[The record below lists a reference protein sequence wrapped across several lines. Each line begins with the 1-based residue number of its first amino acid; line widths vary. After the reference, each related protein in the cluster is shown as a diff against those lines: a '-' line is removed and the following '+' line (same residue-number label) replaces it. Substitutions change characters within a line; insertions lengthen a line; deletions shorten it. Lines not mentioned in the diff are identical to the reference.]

1 MTALVKMALP
11 SSILNSQ
18 VLLVPEVK
26 LLLRPVPKVA
36 STVLK
41 RIAVIADGRVPPE
54 QASPFET
61 RPALAIHNPD
71 LHSLTTLANATIDLA
86 HEALYSQEWIRLAV
100 TRNPAER
107 LLSFWH
113 DKLHLME
120 PAYAPLNSSVQLS
133 LKQSTELSCSFRDFL
148 IFLNS
153 NWEPLKQDGHLIP
166 QFESLEPDCV
176 SYTHILDRN
185 DLVKQ
190 LPILLQKNITSSK
203 LQLIKIELANYNQ
216 LYRQRLGKSWM
227 EAYSEEGLS
236 LIRNYYILDLQHFNY
251 QLPSRKGSIVKPLA
265 LSSIEALVD
274 PLQQIRDRNYQISC
288 FQAEILN
295 LKKQLAEF
303 LNEQTSPKLPS
314 ITEPQGTWE
323 EHNKPESGFNE
334 LYELLNSSN
343 FEDVILLS
351 SDSKYD
357 QSKGELFYLLGVAN
371 HLLGNHDASL
381 SNFNTAI
388 EKEFITPFIYFN
400 MGNALRGAQRPLE
413 GLEAYR
419 QALKMF
425 PGFSECRHN
434 ICLGLIETGNIEE
447 AELELRKLLRDHPS
461 YYQASFCLGNLLRD
475 HKRIPEAVEAFRLCL
490 QFAPCYA
497 DAWNNMGLA
506 LASLGKTEEAISSY
520 RHALSIDANF
530 RPSRQNLA
538 QALVRDKAHSE
549 ALNEF
554 EKLANLQLN
563 EQDSIIALQGRINCL
578 LELDRYEDALA
589 LANNSSEDNRLV
601 LMARLHVLPVLYHD
615 EEQLEAIRQRYLQ
628 DLTDLYL
635 LLESLDQID
644 PSWPFLYAHAWSL
657 TNFYLAYQMGNDRCF
672 QELYAGILDRI
683 LRPKLNQFMQKIPY
697 IDHKDGSPIKIG
709 IISPHLKNHNGAIWA
724 LGWLDEIANTTSF
737 KIFCYNI
744 GEEEDYGTWRFAN
757 LGIYRHLH
765 LNPFNP
771 ESQLR
776 QIIDDKLD
784 LLIFTD
790 IGMHPAS
797 KITSVLQLATVQAQG
812 WGHPI
817 TSGSL
822 TMKYFFG
829 SAGMDPEENKAHY
842 SEQLIRLP
850 GIGLNYE
857 TPIALHDGSI
867 LYEKLNLPTNRP
879 LILSLQS
886 TFKYVPR
893 NDWTFAQIAYLNK
906 NALILLVGHMGNGSI
921 VERLINRLR
930 PHFEDRGLVIEEH
943 LQVLPRLDHGDF
955 MGLFSI
961 AHHTIDTID
970 WNGGNSSLQAFSL
983 NCPVITMPT
992 EFMRGRHTI
1001 AMLLELDLPELIAKD
1016 RDSYVSLSTKLL
1028 NDKKFYNK
1036 IKEKINSRK
1045 SILFNDKR
1053 SPKEL
1058 KALIETEFLT

>member
-1 MTALVKMALP
+1 MALP
-11 SSILNSQ
+11 SSILNNQ

-26 LLLRPVPKVA
+26 LLLRPIPKVA

-71 LHSLTTLANATIDLA
+71 LHCLTTLANATIDLA
-86 HEALYSQEWIRLAV
+86 HQALYSQEWIRLAV

-133 LKQSTELSCSFRDFL
+133 LKQSTELSCTFRDFL

-153 NWEPLKQDGHLIP
+153 NWEQLKQDGHLMP
-166 QFESLEPDCV
+166 QYNSLEPDSV

-190 LPILLQKNITSSK
+190 LPSLLENNTTSSK
-203 LQLIKIELANYNQ
+203 IKLIKLELASYNEI
-216 LYRQRLGKSWM
+216 YRQRLDKSWL
-227 EAYSEEGLS
+227 EAYSEDRLS
-236 LIRNYYILDLQHFNY
+236 LIKNHYSLDLKYFNY
-251 QLPSRKGSIVKPLA
+251 QLPSRKGSLTKPLA
-265 LSSIEALVD
+265 LSSIEALTN
-274 PLQQIRDRNYQISC
+274 PLQQIRDRNNQISG
-288 FQAEILN
+288 FQTEILN
-295 LKKQLAEF
+295 LTKKLEN
-303 LNEQTSPKLPS
+303 LLSEEKTPKLPS
-314 ITEPQGTWE
+314 IIEPQCTWE
-323 EHNKPESGFNE
+323 AHDNPEAGFHK
-334 LYELLNSSN
+334 LYELLNTKK
-343 FEDVILLS
+343 FEDVILFS
-351 SDSKYD
+351 SDTKFN
-357 QSKGELFYLLGVAN
+357 QSKGELYYITGVAN
-371 HLLGNHDASL
+371 HMIGNNDLAL
-381 SNFNTAI
+381 SDFNTAI
-388 EKEFITPFIYFN
+388 EKEFITPFLYFN
-400 MGNALRGAQRPLE
+400 MGNALRGAQRPIE

-419 QALKMF
+419 KALKMF
-425 PGFSECRHN
+425 PSFSECRHN

-447 AELELRKLLRDHPS
+447 AELELRKLLRDQPS
-461 YYQASFCLGNLLRD
+461 YYQASFCLANLLRD

-506 LASLGKTEEAISSY
+506 LGSLGKIEEAISSY

-538 QALVRDKAHSE
+538 QALVKNKDHSE

-554 EKLANLQLN
+554 ERLANLQLN
-563 EQDSIIALQGRINCL
+563 EQDSIIALQGRVNCL
-578 LELDRYEDALA
+578 LELDRYEDALT
-589 LANNSSEDNRLV
+589 LANNSSEDNRLS
-601 LMARLHVLPVLYHD
+601 LIARLHVLPVLYHD
-615 EEQLEAIRQRYLQ
+615 EEQLESIRQRYMQ
-628 DLTDLYL
+628 DLKDLYL
-635 LLESLDQID
+635 SLEGLDQTD
-644 PSWPFLYAHAWSL
+644 PAWPSLNAHTWSL
-657 TNFYLAYQMGNDRCF
+657 TNFYLAYQMGNDKYF

-683 LRPKLNQFMQKIPY
+683 LRPQLNQFMQKISY
-697 IDHKDGSPIKIG
+697 HDHTDGNPIRIG
-709 IISPHLKNHNGAIWA
+709 IISPHLKNHNGAIWSI
-724 LGWLDEIANTTSF
+724 GWLDGIANTSNY

-744 GEEEDYGTWRFAN
+744 GEEEDYGTSRFAN
-757 LGIYRHLH
+757 LGVYRHLH

-771 ESQLR
+771 ELQLQ

-817 TSGSL
+817 TSGSH

-829 SAGMDPEENKAHY
+829 SEGMDPAENKAHY
-842 SEQLIRLP
+842 SETLIRFP

-867 LYEKLNLPTNRP
+867 LFEKLNLPTNRP

-930 PHFEDRGLVIEEH
+930 PHFQDRGLVIEEH

-983 NCPVITMPT
+983 NCPVVTMPT

-1028 NDKKFYNK
+1028 KDKKFYNETK
-1036 IKEKINSRK
+1036 KKINSRK

-1058 KALIETEFLT
+1058 KALIEAEFLT